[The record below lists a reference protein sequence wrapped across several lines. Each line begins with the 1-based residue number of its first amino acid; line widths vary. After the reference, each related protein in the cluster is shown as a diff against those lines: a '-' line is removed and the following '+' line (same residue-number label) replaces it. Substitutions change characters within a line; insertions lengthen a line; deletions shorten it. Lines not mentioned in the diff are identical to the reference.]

1 MDFLNNISYNSRYS
15 DSIKLSKYTQTIEN
29 VINNICDTS
38 NSYKTLEESIIYTY
52 DHNTLLNS
60 NTKLYID
67 QYKLKLATDI
77 DEKSK
82 DLYEIFNYGKQMKQ
96 KTIQMGLQK
105 VDTLSSIIYMSDF
118 FDTNVNIIYNNK
130 VCKLTKHKKKDFFV
144 EYKDSM
150 WRPLDNSSVTNEF
163 EIELLQDIID
173 INVTEYYKK
182 FLKGI
187 GSYKLQE
194 LINIAMEHEIDVVE
208 NKKRKTKQQL
218 YNEININVVI

>member
-1 MDFLNNISYNSRYS
+1 MRWTVSR
-15 DSIKLSKYTQTIEN
+15 
-29 VINNICDTS
+29 
-38 NSYKTLEESIIYTY
+38 
-52 DHNTLLNS
+52 
-60 NTKLYID
+60 
-67 QYKLKLATDI
+67 
-77 DEKSK
+77 
-82 DLYEIFNYGKQMKQ
+82 
-96 KTIQMGLQK
+96 
-105 VDTLSSIIYMSDF
+105 DF

-194 LINIAMEHEIDVVE
+194 LINIAMEHEIDV
-208 NKKRKTKQQL
+208 L
-218 YNEININVVI
+218 INVVRRYLLSLFTTPHQPQFQQ